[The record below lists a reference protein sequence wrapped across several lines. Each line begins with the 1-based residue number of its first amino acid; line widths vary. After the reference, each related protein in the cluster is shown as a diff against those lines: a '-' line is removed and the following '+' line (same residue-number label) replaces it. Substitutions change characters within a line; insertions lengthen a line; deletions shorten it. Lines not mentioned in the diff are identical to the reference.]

1 MLERAADNL
10 RKFVFPVSRILG
22 DVSMIPVVFMTL
34 LIVVD
39 VLSRRFLNAPIKGSR
54 DMTELAFSISVFLP
68 MAWCAIK
75 GGHVDLDVLVVK
87 FPKRLRLSVEI
98 IILLLTTA
106 MLGVLSWQLAAYG
119 VRLQNM
125 NQETAVLGIPVYPF
139 LYLAALGSLFLTL
152 VYLINLISSLGNSLG
167 RSK

>member
-1 MLERAADNL
+1 MLEKVAEYI
-10 RKFVFPVSRILG
+10 RKVVLPVSRILG

-39 VLSRRFLNAPIKGSR
+39 VLSRRFLNAPIKGSK

-68 MAWCAIK
+68 LAWCAVK
-75 GGHVDLDVLVVK
+75 GGHVDLDVLVMR
-87 FPKRLRLSVEI
+87 FPRKLRLNIEVAV
-98 IILLLTTA
+98 LLLTTL

-125 NQETAVLGIPVYPF
+125 NQETAVLGIPVFPF
-139 LYLAALGSLFLTL
+139 LYLAAVGSIFLTL
-152 VYLINLISSLGNSLG
+152 VYLTNLLSSLGNAL
-167 RSK
+167 RRTK